1 MKTYLV
7 TLRDNRDYF
16 EKDVCV
22 VSDSRQNIRTVV
34 NTYHNGQSHT
44 ITFVEEIEPH
54 EIPEGI
60 FILSVSPAD
69 LGKEAVNFEEE
80 KRKVERVKSEYKE
93 LKSTSIKFVVTLLIL
108 LGVSMLAGISLR
120 SQLDDMTEKYEKQV
134 QTTQMFHN
142 YIKEKLPVS
151 YEKDFGGNK

>member
-34 NTYHNGQSHT
+34 NTYHTGESHT

-54 EIPEGI
+54 EIPKGI
-60 FILSVSPAD
+60 FILSVSPDD
-69 LGKEAVNFEEE
+69 LGKEAVKVEEE
-80 KRKVERVKSEYKE
+80 KRKVERLKGEYKDF
-93 LKSTSIKFVVTLLIL
+93 KSTSVKLVVTLLIL
-108 LGVSMLAGISLR
+108 LGISLLAGVF
-120 SQLDDMTEKYEKQV
+120 LDRKSV
-134 QTTQMFHN
+134 
-142 YIKEKLPVS
+142 V
-151 YEKDFGGNK
+151 

>member
-34 NTYHNGQSHT
+34 NTYHTGESHT

-54 EIPEGI
+54 EIPKGI
-60 FILSVSPAD
+60 FILSVSSDD
-69 LGKEAVNFEEE
+69 LEEE
-80 KRKVERVKSEYKE
+80 KNNVERVTREYKDFK
-93 LKSTSIKFVVTLLIL
+93 LTSVKLVVTLSIL
-108 LGVSMLAGISLR
+108 LGISMLVGVFLR

>member
-7 TLRDNRDYF
+7 TLRDNRYYY

-22 VSDSRQNIRTVV
+22 ISDLRENIRTVV
-34 NTYHNGQSHT
+34 NTYNAGESHT

-54 EIPEGI
+54 EIPKDI
-60 FILSVSPAD
+60 SILSVSAYD
-69 LGKEAVNFEEE
+69 LEKE
-80 KRKVERVKSEYKE
+80 KSKVERANSEYKD
-93 LKSTSIKFVVTLLIL
+93 LKSTTIKFVVTMLIL
-108 LGVSMLAGISLR
+108 LGISMLAGISLR

-151 YEKDFGGNK
+151 YEKDFRGNK

>member
-22 VSDSRQNIRTVV
+22 VSDSRENIHAVV
-34 NTYHNGQSHT
+34 NTYTAGESHT

-54 EIPEGI
+54 EIPKNI
-60 FILSVSPAD
+60 FILGVSPDD
-69 LGKEAVNFEEE
+69 LEDE
-80 KRKVERVKSEYKE
+80 KNHVERLKGEYKDF
-93 LKSTSIKFVVTLLIL
+93 KSTSIKLVVTLLIL
-108 LGVSMLAGISLR
+108 LGISLLAGISLR

-134 QTTQMFHN
+134 QTTQIFNN